1 MIYDSNFTN
10 FMCNKT
16 LLFYTGDT
24 RKGETIWQAISLIYD
39 GHFSFYYN
47 AFLGWKMSQTIDS
60 RHKPT
65 KLFTVI
71 GFTCF
76 VTLSRWFNHL
86 YLFFHPSISQLYLWI
101 PPKLY
106 DRGSCIITQRGT
118 FILYICGHVLAYC

>member
-1 MIYDSNFTN
+1 MPDDIPMIYDSNFTN

-24 RKGETIWQAISLIYD
+24 RKGKTIWQAISLIYD
-39 GHFSFYYN
+39 GHFFFYYN

-86 YLFFHPSISQLYLWI
+86 YLFFHPSVRRCFRKDGRNFLSN
-101 PPKLY
+101 
-106 DRGSCIITQRGT
+106 QR
-118 FILYICGHVLAYC
+118 FDMSE